1 MAQGQWGG
9 HHEGQVYTLGVWYED
24 GGKRFRLFE
33 PPRYVAGSHGRWV
46 GPALL
51 EDGRVCV
58 VEWGPNTRRAGLVR
72 SAVRRVAPE
81 LVDRLEAAA
90 QRIQRALR

>member
-24 GGKRFRLFE
+24 GGTRFKLFE
-33 PPRYVAGSHGRWV
+33 LPRRMAGSHDWWG

-51 EDGRVCV
+51 EDGRVMV
-58 VEWGPNTRRAGLVR
+58 LEWGPTTRRAGVVR
-72 SAVRRVAPE
+72 TPLRRVAPK
-81 LVDRLEAAA
+81 LVGRLEAAA
-90 QRIQRALR
+90 ERFKRALR